1 MHMKKAAIAMVM
13 FATLCQGTAMRVA
26 DADSGPTPAQAAS
39 LKQTLYTCGV
49 CHGSKGQSVS
59 PTFPNLAA
67 QSAAYVSLQ
76 LHAFKDQ
83 SRADPDAQAYMWGMA
98 AHLDDGQIEAL
109 GQYFAGQPAAAG
121 VPGDPALVAAG
132 KSIFT
137 LGIPA
142 RQIPPCATC
151 HGARAEGI
159 GPFPRLAGQHAPYL
173 LKQLLV
179 IQSVLRS
186 APVMHGV
193 IKDLSRSQM
202 NAVATYLQSL

>member
-1 MHMKKAAIAMVM
+1 MKNAAVIVMV
-13 FATLCQGTAMRVA
+13 FSVTLCSGTAIRVA
-26 DADSGPTPAQAAS
+26 DADSSPTPAQAAS

-49 CHGSKGQSVS
+49 CHGGNGQSVS

-67 QSAAYVSLQ
+67 QSAPYVSLQ

-98 AHLDDGQIEAL
+98 ARLDNVQIDAL
-109 GQYFAGQPAAAG
+109 AQHFASQLAAAG
-121 VPGDPALVAAG
+121 VPGDPALIAQG
-132 KSIFT
+132 KSIYT

-142 RQIPPCATC
+142 RQVPPCATC
-151 HGARAEGI
+151 HGAQGEGI

-179 IQSVLRS
+179 IQSVLRT

-193 IKDLSRSQM
+193 IKDLTRTQM
-202 NAVATYLQSL
+202 DAVATYLQSL

>member
-1 MHMKKAAIAMVM
+1 M
-13 FATLCQGTAMRVA
+13 
-26 DADSGPTPAQAAS
+26 
-39 LKQTLYTCGV
+39 
-49 CHGSKGQSVS
+49 S

-98 AHLDDGQIEAL
+98 ARLDDSQIDAL
-109 GQYFAGQPAAAG
+109 SQHFAREPAAAG
-121 VPGDPALVAAG
+121 VPGDPALIAVG
-132 KSIFT
+132 KGIYT
-137 LGIPA
+137 LGIPV
-142 RQIPPCATC
+142 RQVPPCATC
-151 HGARAEGI
+151 HGAKGEGL

-179 IQSVLRS
+179 IQSVLRT

-193 IKDLSRSQM
+193 VKDLTRTQM
-202 NAVATYLQSL
+202 DAVATYLQSL

>member
-1 MHMKKAAIAMVM
+1 MKNTAVIAMVLTV
-13 FATLCQGTAMRVA
+13 TLRCAAAIRVA
-26 DADSGPTPAQAAS
+26 DADSSLNPADEAS
-39 LKQTLYTCGV
+39 IKQTLYTCGV
-49 CHGSKGQSVS
+49 CHGDKGQSVS
-59 PTFPNLAA
+59 PTFPHLAA
-67 QSAAYVSLQ
+67 QSASYVSLQ

-83 SRADPDAQAYMWGMA
+83 SRGDPDAQAYMWGMA
-98 AHLDDGQIEAL
+98 ARLSDAQIDAL
-109 GQYFAGQPAAAG
+109 AQHFASEPAAAG
-121 VPGDPALVAAG
+121 VPGDPELIAQG
-132 KSIFT
+132 KRIFT

-151 HGARAEGI
+151 HGAQAEGN

-179 IQSVLRS
+179 IQSVLRT

-193 IKDLSRSQM
+193 VKDLSRTQM